1 LILLIKGYYLIE
13 IREKSGN
20 SKLLTKK
27 TNKKKQKRKKEK
39 KKTKKHISLLL
50 SNTLQFVC
58 RSTSTSDDKHFST
71 Q

>member
-27 TNKKKQKRKKEK
+27 INKKKTKKNKKEK
-39 KKTKKHISLLL
+39 KKKRK
-50 SNTLQFVC
+50 QK
-58 RSTSTSDDKHFST
+58 STFRCY
-71 Q
+71 

>member
-27 TNKKKQKRKKEK
+27 ISKKKQKKAKKKKRKKENK
-39 KKTKKHISLLL
+39 KAH
-50 SNTLQFVC
+50 FVAI
-58 RSTSTSDDKHFST
+58 K
-71 Q
+71 